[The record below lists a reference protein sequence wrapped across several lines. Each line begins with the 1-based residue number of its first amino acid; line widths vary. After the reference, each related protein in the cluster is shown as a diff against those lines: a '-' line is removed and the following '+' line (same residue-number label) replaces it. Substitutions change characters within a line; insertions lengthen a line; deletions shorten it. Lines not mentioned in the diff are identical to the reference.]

1 MYAFV
6 QLVKKRSKSDR
17 KQNKNHTKEKIKI
30 ARFSLHSLSAVCF
43 ALARSSQARARE
55 KRERER
61 ESFLTAE
68 KRVLLTGVKF
78 VLKEE
83 EEYIFFYI

>member
-30 ARFSLHSLSAVCF
+30 ARFSLHSLSAVRVLLSHAF
-43 ALARSSQARARE
+43 LFGSRAQE
-55 KRERER
+55 ER
-61 ESFLTAE
+61 ESSDCR
-68 KRVLLTGVKF
+68 K
-78 VLKEE
+78 KE
-83 EEYIFFYI
+83 FF

>member
-1 MYAFV
+1 LFCSRAF
-6 QLVKKRSKSDR
+6 
-17 KQNKNHTKEKIKI
+17 
-30 ARFSLHSLSAVCF
+30 LSG
-43 ALARSSQARARE
+43 SRAR
-55 KRERER
+55 KERER